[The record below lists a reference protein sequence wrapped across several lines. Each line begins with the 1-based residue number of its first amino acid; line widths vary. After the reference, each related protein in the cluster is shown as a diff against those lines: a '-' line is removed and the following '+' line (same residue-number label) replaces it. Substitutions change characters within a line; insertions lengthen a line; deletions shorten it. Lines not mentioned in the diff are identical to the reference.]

1 MKAIDVLDTKAQ
13 NASEPQV
20 DVTGGKFSSD
30 VKEFVPEGNT
40 TDTDSEGNFIVVV
53 DKAKA
58 VAEANGVGYTTVQ
71 AAIDAV
77 ANSDAAGTVK
87 LCKAKLRAWPC
98 PRARM

>member
-1 MKAIDVLDTKAQ
+1 M
-13 NASEPQV
+13 
-20 DVTGGKFSSD
+20 
-30 VKEFVPEGNT
+30 
-40 TDTDSEGNFIVVV
+40 EGNFIVVV

-87 LCKAKLRAWPC
+87 LLQSKAESVAVPAGANVTLDIPAGVVVLTGVQLKKHRAGK
-98 PRARM
+98 

>member
-1 MKAIDVLDTKAQ
+1 M
-13 NASEPQV
+13 
-20 DVTGGKFSSD
+20 
-30 VKEFVPEGNT
+30 PEGNT

-77 ANSDAAGTVK
+77 ANSDAAGTVSF
-87 LCKAKLRAWPC
+87 CKAKLRAWPC

>member
-1 MKAIDVLDTKAQ
+1 M
-13 NASEPQV
+13 
-20 DVTGGKFSSD
+20 
-30 VKEFVPEGNT
+30 KEFVPEGNT

-87 LCKAKLRAWPC
+87 LL
-98 PRARM
+98 